1 MNKTLFVNFY
11 FLLFSEFL
19 KQFLHYIDRFDDKR
33 GNRHIQEEAC
43 NVQIRIDLTQF
54 LKEHW
59 IE

>member
-11 FLLFSEFL
+11 FLPFSKFL
-19 KQFLHYIDRFDDKR
+19 KQFLHYIDRFDDR
-33 GNRHIQEEAC
+33 HGNRHIEEEAC

-54 LKEHW
+54 VKEHW